1 MALQRLNETIFYILE
16 KSIKTYRQFAQRNI
30 YDAGNDITIDQW
42 LVLKS
47 LYDEPDITQKQIAKM
62 VFKDYASVTRMIELL
77 VKKGFIKRAMHPTDR
92 RRFLLSVTKTGEK
105 LIRQPE
111 ETIKSNRAQALKGIS
126 KKDIEHLNKTLNKII
141 SNCNQ

>member
-1 MALQRLNETIFYILE
+1 MALQKLNETIFYVLE
-16 KSIKTYRQFAQRNI
+16 KSIKTYRQLAQRNI
-30 YDAGNDITIDQW
+30 SDAGHDITIDQW

-47 LYDEPDITQKQIAKM
+47 LYDEPDITQKQIATM

-105 LIRQPE
+105 LIKQPE
-111 ETIKSNRAQALKGIS
+111 ETIKSNRAKALKGIS
-126 KKDIEHLNKTLNKII
+126 KKDIEQLNRTLNKII
-141 SNCNQ
+141 SNCNH

>member
-1 MALQRLNETIFYILE
+1 
-16 KSIKTYRQFAQRNI
+16 
-30 YDAGNDITIDQW
+30 AGKDITIDQW

-47 LYDEPDITQKQIAKM
+47 LYDLPDITQQQIAEM

-105 LIRQPE
+105 VITEPE
-111 ETIKSNRAQALKGIS
+111 GTIKSNRAKALKGIS
-126 KKDIEHLNKTLNKII
+126 KKEIEQMNKTLNKII
-141 SNCNQ
+141 INCTQ